1 MKFSI
6 VIPTFNRA
14 KFISQIIIDIINQ
27 TYTNWELIIIDDGST
42 DDTKEVV
49 AQFINNPKIIYL
61 YQENAERS
69 EARNNGINN
78 ATGDFICFVD
88 SDERLNPSFLKLISQ
103 SIKRNMGK
111 KGVYYYD
118 IGFISE
124 KNHSNI
130 IYTRKGKQIVQE
142 EGIDQLMKIVI
153 GVPQLCISR
162 SILKL
167 YNFNPTINVGE
178 DLELLVRLYNHCIFY
193 YLPGEPQIFE
203 IEHSNRSVEFND
215 ISNLRILKTLKY
227 IFRKPHPGNGVSR
240 KIKNMKLS
248 DAYLRGVYFYSL
260 NQERFRAIAL
270 LLKSIYLNPRK
281 QLKHKLNLI
290 FYLCFKPKKIERLI
304 NA

>member
-6 VIPTFNRA
+6 VIPTFNRSS
-14 KFISQIIIDIINQ
+14 FIGQTITDVINQ
-27 TYTNWELIIIDDGST
+27 TYTHWELIIIDDGST

-49 AQFINNPKIIYL
+49 AQFINNPQIQYI

-69 EARNNGINN
+69 EARNNGIKNSE
-78 ATGDFICFVD
+78 GDFVCFVD
-88 SDERLNPSFLKLISQ
+88 SDERLNPSFLKLISRA
-103 SIKRNMGK
+103 IKRNLGK
-111 KGVYYYD
+111 DGVYYYD
-118 IGFISE
+118 IGFVLE
-124 KNHSNI
+124 KDHSNI
-130 IYTRKGKQIVQE
+130 IYKREGIRIVQE
-142 EGIDQLMKIVI
+142 EGIDQLMNVVI

-167 YNFNPTINVGE
+167 INFNPKINVGE
-178 DLELLVRLYNHCIFY
+178 DLELLVRLYNHCMFY

-203 IEHSNRSVEFND
+203 IEHSNRSVELKD
-215 ISNLRILKTLKY
+215 ISNLRNIETLKY

-240 KIKNMKLS
+240 KIKKIKLS

-260 NQERFRAIAL
+260 NKERSRAITL